1 MLARTPQEAVSAF
14 LTPLRRAVAC
24 TTTAQLAGGSQPGK
38 QHGLI
43 FRPNEG
49 GYIRLSSI
57 RPIRFRLIHLY
68 RLTESEPG
76 WSVST
81 VGYTYQLELTD
92 GREIVSYHYD
102 SRPQSKV
109 KTPHLHVRGLDTPLP
124 LGKAH
129 FPTGRIS
136 IEAVLRFAI
145 EELDVRP
152 QNSDWEN
159 VLRGTEQEFFQKRT
173 WA

>member
-1 MLARTPQEAVSAF
+1 MLARTPQEAVGAF
-14 LTPLRRAVAC
+14 LTPLRRAIAC
-24 TTTAQLAGGSQPGK
+24 ITTAQLAGGFQPGK
-38 QHGLI
+38 LHGLI
-43 FRPNEG
+43 FRPAEG
-49 GYIRLSSI
+49 GYIRLPGE
-57 RPIRFRLIHLY
+57 RPLRFRLIHLY
-68 RLTESEPG
+68 RLNASGSG
-76 WSVST
+76 WAVST

-109 KTPHLHVRGLDTPLP
+109 KTPHLHVRGLHTPLS

-152 QNSDWEN
+152 QNPNWED
-159 VLRGTEQEFFQKRT
+159 VLWQTEQAFFQKRS